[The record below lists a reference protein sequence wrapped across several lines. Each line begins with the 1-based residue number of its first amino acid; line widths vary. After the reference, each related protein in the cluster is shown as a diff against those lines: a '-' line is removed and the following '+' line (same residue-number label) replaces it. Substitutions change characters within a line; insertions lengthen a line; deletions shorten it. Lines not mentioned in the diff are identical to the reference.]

1 MSATPDATAS
11 FQIAGRTV
19 TMPCLVRDASAGTAM
34 FDVDAAAAQR
44 LLPSEAFRIV
54 ESSPGRCQLVV
65 ALIDYRDNDLGDYHE
80 VGVTFFVAP
89 RDDPDAAGTF
99 ITHLPVDQS
108 FTCEA
113 GLTIWGFPKS
123 VEDIDF
129 DYADD
134 SLTAALRMDGQLV
147 FRLRVP
153 RGGDDTMAPMPMT
166 TYSLIDGLPHAT
178 AFSHGGSGAQVVA
191 GGDGVELELGSHP
204 LARELASLGLPA
216 PAVMSTWTE
225 QMQGSFDAPT
235 PLDLAAG

>member
-1 MSATPDATAS
+1 MSATPAAAPS

-19 TMPCLVRDASAGTAM
+19 TLPCLVRDASAGTAM
-34 FDVDAAAAQR
+34 FDVDAGVAQR
-44 LLPSEAFRIV
+44 LLPSDDFLVV
-54 ESSPGRCQLVV
+54 ESAPGRCQLVV

-113 GLTIWGFPKS
+113 GRVIWGFPKS
-123 VEDIDF
+123 VEHIDF
-129 DYADD
+129 DYAES
-134 SLTAALRMDGQLV
+134 SLTATLRMDGQLV

-153 RGGDDTMAPMPMT
+153 RGGDETMAPLPMT
-166 TYSLIDGLPHAT
+166 TYSLVDGVPHAT
-178 AFSHGGSGAQVVA
+178 AFSQGGSGAQVLA
-191 GGDGVELELGSHP
+191 GPDGVELELGSHP
-204 LARELASLGLPA
+204 LARELASLGLPS

-225 QMQGSFDAPT
+225 HMSGRFEAAQ
-235 PLDLAAG
+235 PLR